1 MVTEEP
7 PGDGV
12 VAAPGD
18 GELEVNA
25 GEIGLVDHESDVG
38 VDKVIEGFRP
48 GPLRIRVNG
57 PDRIPG
63 HLHDGLF
70 LRGEDVVKR
79 PGLHAGTVTDRLER
93 RCFDTTFGQQ
103 FARGVDDLCLGP
115 DADLIAG
122 HSDTSSS
129 EHTPILSERS
139 KMECILKKSDGRW
152 SAPVSFV
159 ARNTMATPAGER
171 AMSHYK
177 SNLRDLKFNLFEAYG
192 IDEYLGTAP
201 FEEIDHDTAM
211 DMLREV
217 DRLAT
222 EDFAESFVEADRTKL
237 KLVDGNVEL
246 PPGVKKSLDALHDGG
261 WHLVGVP
268 QSLGGFGAPE
278 TLRWAAAELFAGANP
293 AIYLYP
299 IGGLMA
305 RVIEAVGTPEQVE
318 RFAKPMV
325 ERNWGATM
333 VLTEADAGSDVGA
346 GITKAIHVEG
356 DKWHIEGVKRFITSG
371 DNDYYENIIHLVLAR
386 RPGAEVGTKGLSM
399 FIVPKYHLNEDGSIG
414 ERNGVVTTGL
424 EDKMGIRGSTTCEL
438 TFGMEEP
445 AVGYL
450 VGDVHEGIRQMF
462 LIIEDARMSIGVK
475 AAATLSTGYLNA
487 LEYAQERVQS
497 ADLTQSRNKTAPRV
511 TIIHHPAVRR
521 MLMTQKVH
529 AEGMRAMAIYAAWV
543 LDMGHLHPEEEYWAK
558 LNDLLL
564 PLVKGY
570 SSEKAYEL
578 LAMSL
583 QVLGGSGYSR
593 DYPME
598 QYIRDAKIDTIYE
611 GTTAIQG
618 LDLFFRKIARDQ
630 GATLMRLGQDILETV
645 KGGSEEME
653 AERELLGKA
662 LEDLQ
667 MHVGAL
673 VGYSMGAM
681 QDPPQIYKT
690 GLHTTSLLESLA
702 EVVIGW
708 LLIRHADIAI
718 EGLPEASEADRAFY
732 EGKVAAARYFAK
744 TVLPKAKLRRTLAET
759 EDGALMDLAVESF

>member
-1 MVTEEP
+1 
-7 PGDGV
+7 
-12 VAAPGD
+12 
-18 GELEVNA
+18 
-25 GEIGLVDHESDVG
+25 
-38 VDKVIEGFRP
+38 
-48 GPLRIRVNG
+48 
-57 PDRIPG
+57 
-63 HLHDGLF
+63 
-70 LRGEDVVKR
+70 
-79 PGLHAGTVTDRLER
+79 
-93 RCFDTTFGQQ
+93 
-103 FARGVDDLCLGP
+103 
-115 DADLIAG
+115 
-122 HSDTSSS
+122 
-129 EHTPILSERS
+129 
-139 KMECILKKSDGRW
+139 
-152 SAPVSFV
+152 
-159 ARNTMATPAGER
+159 
-171 AMSHYK
+171 MSHYK
-177 SNLRDLKFNLFEAYG
+177 SNLRDLQFNLFEAYRV
-192 IDEYLGTAP
+192 DEYLGTGP

-278 TLRWAAAELFAGANP
+278 TLRWSAAEFFAGANA
-293 AIYLYP
+293 AISLYP

-305 RVIEAVGTPEQVE
+305 RVIEAVGTPEQIE
-318 RFAKPMV
+318 RFAIPMV

-356 DKWHIEGVKRFITSG
+356 DMWHIEGVKRFITSG

-399 FIVPKYHLNEDGSIG
+399 FIVPKYHVNEDGSSG
-414 ERNGVVTTGL
+414 ERNGVVTTAL

-438 TFGMEEP
+438 TFGMDEP

-462 LIIEDARMSIGVK
+462 LVIEDARMSIGVK

-497 ADLTQSRNKTAPRV
+497 ADLTESRNKTAPRV

-529 AEGMRAMAIYAAWV
+529 AEGMRAMVIYAAWV
-543 LDMGHLHPEEEYWAK
+543 LDMAHLHPEEPSWAK

-578 LAMSL
+578 LAQSL

-630 GATLMRLGQDILETV
+630 GATLMRLGQEILETV
-645 KGGSEEME
+645 KGGSEEM
-653 AERELLGKA
+653 AIERELLGKA

-690 GLHTTSLLESLA
+690 GLHTTPLLESLA

-708 LLIRHADIAI
+708 LLIRHADVAL
-718 EGLPEASEADRAFY
+718 EALPAASDADRAFY
-732 EGKVAAARYFAK
+732 DGKVASARYFAQ
-744 TVLPKAKLRRTLAET
+744 TVLPKAHLRRTLAET
-759 EDGALMDLAVESF
+759 EDGALMDLPVESF